1 MGKDEITVGFAKVTR
16 ESDEK
21 TSSHASIKAT
31 SSRPVR
37 YNKKIRK
44 KAESIGMPKRL
55 QRALVPEQFVNRCKS
70 VG

>member
-21 TSSHASIKAT
+21 TLSHASIKAT

-44 KAESIGMPKRL
+44 KAESIGMPK
-55 QRALVPEQFVNRCKS
+55 
-70 VG
+70 